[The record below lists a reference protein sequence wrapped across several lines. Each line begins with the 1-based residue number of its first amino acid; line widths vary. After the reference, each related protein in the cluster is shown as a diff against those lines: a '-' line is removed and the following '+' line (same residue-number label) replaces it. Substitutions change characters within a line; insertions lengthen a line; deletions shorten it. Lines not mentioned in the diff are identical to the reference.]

1 MPGGPVIIKL
11 QEFIGQPLLIKVAGQ
26 DDVFDCTLQS
36 VDEHGIWV
44 TGQGLLRSL
53 GGAGERFQ
61 LLFVSFASI
70 HYLATDFDDKP
81 HPAPKA

>member
-1 MPGGPVIIKL
+1 MPDGPIIIKL
-11 QEFIGQPLLIKVAGQ
+11 QQFIGRPLLIKVAGQ
-26 DDVFDCTLQS
+26 EDVFDCVLYGI
-36 VDEHGIWV
+36 DERGIWV

-70 HYLATDFDDKP
+70 HYLATDLPDNIP
-81 HPAPKA
+81 PASAA